1 MPLYTRLYL
10 LKKTKNEPEI
20 STRKIEPSTMSTRT
34 WAGPEQDVP
43 CLNPENSNPAQ
54 VLKEHMAPVM
64 SLAFVPAGELG
75 TQEMLITAAGDWTVR
90 MWQRELGVGKYRSVG
105 KVAVDHSGW
114 VFSMCYISKEACLS
128 LGVPMPIL
136 VTASGDKTLKVIN
149 SLISDRV
156 RDRLS

>member
-1 MPLYTRLYL
+1 M
-10 LKKTKNEPEI
+10 
-20 STRKIEPSTMSTRT
+20 
-34 WAGPEQDVP
+34 
-43 CLNPENSNPAQ
+43 
-54 VLKEHMAPVM
+54 M

-75 TQEMLITAAGDWTVR
+75 THEMLITAAGDWTVR

-149 SLISDRV
+149 SLFSDRV